1 MSIYEGLTYDDVLL
15 VPKYSE
21 VETRST
27 VDLSVDLG
35 KGVKLDIPIITAN
48 MADVTGPEMARSVAK
63 LGGLGLLHR
72 FCTLERQV
80 EDFKKA
86 AYYAGQALF
95 NNIGCSLGVK
105 EEDKER
111 LKVLYQAG
119 CKIFCIDVAH
129 GHNKNCG
136 DMTSY
141 VAKKYNDVLLIS
153 GNVATPEGAKYLADC
168 GADVIKAGIGPGSL
182 CSTRVETGNGVP
194 QLTALQLIAMDRKNR
209 QMNYKIIADGGLK
222 KAGDLTKALC
232 FADTVMLGS
241 LLAGT
246 SEAPGQNVTIDGITY
261 KQYRGSSTLKDKH
274 IEGVQGLVPLKGPV
288 SGLIDKLLQGL
299 KSGCSYQGCDNLA
312 DLKKDPTFVKISNSG
327 LLESH
332 PHSVILK

>member
-1 MSIYEGLTYDDVLL
+1 MNIFEGLTYDDVLL

-21 VETRST
+21 VETRSS

-35 KGVKLDIPIITAN
+35 KGIKLDIPIITAN
-48 MADVTGPEMARSVAK
+48 MADVTGPEMAAAVAK
-63 LGGLGLLHR
+63 MGGLGLLHR
-72 FCTLERQV
+72 FCTLEQQV
-80 EDFKKA
+80 EDFKQA
-86 AYYAGQALF
+86 AYYKGEKLV

-111 LKVLYQAG
+111 LDVLYDAG
-119 CKIFCIDVAH
+119 CRIFCIDVAH

-136 DMTSY
+136 DMTLY
-141 VAKKYNDVLLIS
+141 VAKKYSDVLLIS

-168 GADVIKAGIGPGSL
+168 GADVCKGGVGPGSL

-209 QMNYKIIADGGLK
+209 KMNYKIIADGGIK
-222 KAGDLTKALC
+222 RAGDLTKALC

-246 SEAPGQNVTIDGITY
+246 NEAPGQNIKVDGVTY

-274 IEGVQGLVPLKGPV
+274 IEGVQAMVPLKGPV
-288 SGLIDKLLQGL
+288 EGVIDKLLQGL
-299 KSGCSYQGCDNLA
+299 KSGCSYQGVSNLT
-312 DLKKDPTFVKISNSG
+312 DLKSNPTFVKISNSG

-332 PHSVILK
+332 PHSVILR